1 MKDFYK
7 KIKTILKNII
17 NFTLIYFY
25 LKLMDWLKWILPSSL
40 IKINNFIVIVI
51 YIMIIYK
58 IATLLNIKINIQI
71 IKEIKEKAE

>member
-7 KIKTILKNII
+7 KIKTILKNIV

-58 IATLLNIKINIQI
+58 IVALLNIKINIQI

>member
-17 NFTLIYFY
+17 NFALIYFY

-40 IKINNFIVIVI
+40 IKINNFIIIVI

-58 IATLLNIKINIQI
+58 IVTLLNIKINIQI
-71 IKEIKEKAE
+71 IKEIKEKSE

>member
-58 IATLLNIKINIQI
+58 IVTLLNIKINIQI